1 MYTTLIIFVLKAN
14 KVLYLQPNTADARV
28 AELVD
33 ALDSKSSSFGSA
45 GSIPASGT
53 KKEAFSQK
61 SPFLFLN
68 SDPLSNYLL
77 SWFKIRIMR
86 LLFIFNFVDCLNG
99 F

>member
-1 MYTTLIIFVLKAN
+1 MYTTLIIFVLEAN

-53 KKEAFSQK
+53 KWETFSRK
-61 SPFLFLN
+61 SPFLFLP
-68 SDPLSNYLL
+68 PL
-77 SWFKIRIMR
+77 IQ
-86 LLFIFNFVDCLNG
+86 LFIILV
-99 F
+99 